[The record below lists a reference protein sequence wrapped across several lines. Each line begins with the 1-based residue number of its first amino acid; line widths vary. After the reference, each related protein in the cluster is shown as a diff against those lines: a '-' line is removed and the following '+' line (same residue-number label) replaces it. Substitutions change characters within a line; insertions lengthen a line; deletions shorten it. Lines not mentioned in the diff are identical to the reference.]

1 MFGLSAS
8 IARKRDAMSDAMSE
22 KRSDSDGR
30 SQGQGA
36 RGGEVGGAT
45 VRVNGVE
52 LAWPGVGSVDELLAR
67 LGMQGKRVAV
77 SVNRS
82 VIPRSRHGEAP
93 VHPGDRIE
101 ILEAVGGG

>member
-1 MFGLSAS
+1 MFARSAS
-8 IARKRDAMSDAMSE
+8 IAWKRDEMSE
-22 KRSDSDGR
+22 IS
-30 SQGQGA
+30 
-36 RGGEVGGAT
+36 GEVGGAN

>member
-1 MFGLSAS
+1 MGNEPSPTEGQSKGQTQRPGAS
-8 IARKRDAMSDAMSE
+8 D
-22 KRSDSDGR
+22 
-30 SQGQGA
+30 
-36 RGGEVGGAT
+36 GEVGGST

-52 LAWPGVGSVDELLAR
+52 LAWPAVGSVDELLAR